1 MIGVSAGK
9 CGRFFRRVIDVR
21 VVRLDDEKDIRTALV
36 TNENE
41 NHFSKITNDALK
53 MFLREIF

>member
-1 MIGVSAGK
+1 VWA
-9 CGRFFRRVIDVR
+9 FFRRLVDVR